1 MTYKIK
7 LIWKISKI
15 VIVVALIVGLVIS
28 AFKYSNL
35 KEKYE
40 TAKTNETAFIAK
52 LNGAQSEINAF
63 KFSIDQMRYI
73 QDSSIQRMVQVIDSL
88 KIKNKNIT
96 QVQYLSTTI
105 YKQDTIMVDD
115 TIFLEPEF
123 CMDTIVGDKWVQT
136 NLHLEYPSTIAV
148 APKVNSE
155 KVCIVNIKKETINP
169 PKKTW
174 IGRLFQKKHKV
185 VKVDIIESNPYMIE
199 QNNTFI
205 ETIK

>member
-1 MTYKIK
+1 MIDKIK
-7 LIWKISKI
+7 MIWKIAKI
-15 VIVVALIVGLVIS
+15 VIVVALLAVLGITTYKYLN
-28 AFKYSNL
+28 FKD
-35 KEKYE
+35 KYE

-52 LNGAQSEINAF
+52 LNGAQSEINTF
-63 KFSIDQMRYI
+63 KFTIDQMRYI
-73 QDSSIQRMVQVIDSL
+73 QDSSIQKMVQVIDSL
-88 KIKNKNIT
+88 KLKDKNIS

-123 CMDTIVGDKWVQT
+123 CMDTVVGDKWVQT
-136 NLHLEYPSTIAV
+136 NLHLEYPGTIAV

-155 KVCIVNIKKETINP
+155 KVCIVNIKKEPINP

-174 IGRLFQKKHKV
+174 IGRLFQRKHKV
-185 VKVDIIESNPYMIE
+185 VKVNIIESNPYMIE